1 MATKIIT
8 KNSSTTTA
16 IPTAGDLV
24 QGELAVN
31 VTDKRLFT
39 EDSGGAIVELGTNPS
54 TLTVTGA
61 ITGTATFSGN
71 VVIANGSY
79 AAPAIA
85 FASDTDTGIT
95 RSGTNSISI
104 VAGGAHKFYSDAN
117 TSLATISAGTS
128 NLTLGV
134 NAGNSIIAGGN
145 YNTVVGDE
153 AGDCDYYG

>member
-8 KNSSTTTA
+8 KNSSTTTSV
-16 IPTAGDLV
+16 PTAGDLV

-39 EDSGGAIVELGTNPS
+39 ENASAAIVELGTNPS
-54 TLTVTGA
+54 TLTSGA
-61 ITGTATFSGN
+61 ATFSGN
-71 VVIANGSY
+71 VGIANGSY

-95 RSGTNSISI
+95 RGGTNTLGFVS
-104 VAGGAHKFYSDAN
+104 GGALRFYTDPNSA
-117 TSLATISAGTS
+117 LATISAGTS

-134 NAGNSIIAGGN
+134 NAGNSIESGGN

-153 AGDCDYYG
+153 A

>member
-54 TLTVTGA
+54 TLTSGA
-61 ITGTATFSGN
+61 ATFSGN
-71 VVIANGSY
+71 VG
-79 AAPAIA
+79 
-85 FASDTDTGIT
+85 
-95 RSGTNSISI
+95 
-104 VAGGAHKFYSDAN
+104 
-117 TSLATISAGTS
+117 
-128 NLTLGV
+128 
-134 NAGNSIIAGGN
+134 IAGQASRPNMGL
-145 YNTVVGDE
+145 VFKQQL
-153 AGDCDYYG
+153 